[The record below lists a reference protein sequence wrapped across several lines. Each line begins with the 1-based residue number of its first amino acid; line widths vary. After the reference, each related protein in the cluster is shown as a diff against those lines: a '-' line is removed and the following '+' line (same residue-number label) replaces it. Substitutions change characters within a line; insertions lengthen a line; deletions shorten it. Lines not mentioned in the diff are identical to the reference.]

1 MRPMPLPEPQQSGSS
16 YSSAGPPWYR
26 TPFWSMTTWLIA
38 INIIIFIIDALTYG
52 QLTRFGA
59 LSGHGILHVQ
69 VWQLL
74 TFQFLHAGPFHL
86 IFNMLWLYF
95 LGPLVE
101 WRFGKV
107 RFVLF
112 YLFCGLAGGALFLF
126 QWYFRDRLLNQ
137 DTLLVGA
144 SAGIFGVMAAAVKL
158 APGVKIRMWF
168 PPIAITLRA
177 MFWILVGLA
186 ALTIYTGG
194 FNNGGEAAHLGGAAV
209 GALLVRKVNWLDLA
223 RGPKRQRF
231 WKPGDAATTFLR
243 KDI

>member
-1 MRPMPLPEPQQSGSS
+1 MRLPQPQQSGSS
-16 YSSAGPPWYR
+16 SSSAGPPWYR
-26 TPFWSMTTWLIA
+26 TTYWSMTTCLIA
-38 INIIIFIIDALTYG
+38 TNIIIYIVDVLTYG

-59 LSGHGILHVQ
+59 LSGHGVLYVQ

-101 WRFGKV
+101 WRFGKA
-107 RFVLF
+107 RFLLF
-112 YLFCGLAGGALFLF
+112 YLICGLGGGALFLL

-177 MFWILVGLA
+177 MFWIMVGLA

-194 FNNGGEAAHLGGAAV
+194 FNNGGEAAHLGGAAM
-209 GALLVRKVNWLDLA
+209 GTILIHKVHWLSFA
-223 RGPKRQRF
+223 QSPRRQRF
-231 WKPGDAATTFLR
+231 WKPGDQTTSFLR